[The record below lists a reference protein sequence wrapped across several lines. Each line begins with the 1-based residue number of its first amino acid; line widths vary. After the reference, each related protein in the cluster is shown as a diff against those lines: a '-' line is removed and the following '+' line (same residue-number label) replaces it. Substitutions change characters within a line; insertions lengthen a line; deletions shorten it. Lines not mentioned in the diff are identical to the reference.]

1 MADTVA
7 QRASPEDIGKIIEQA
22 AKEPGVNDMM
32 ALLEL
37 ARECNEI
44 EEIRH
49 GWSEQ
54 PLIAQVSSTG
64 GWLR

>member
-7 QRASPEDIGKIIEQA
+7 PCVSPEEIGKIIEQA
-22 AKEPGVNDMM
+22 RKEPGVNDMM

-37 ARECNEI
+37 SREFNQI

-64 GWLR
+64 GWRR